1 MIPIGVIPVYIIAV
15 HVIPV
20 AWAAHGGDSSVK
32 QTADQLLQGLADGL
46 TWAAGVIQA
55 AWVWTSDQIVQMTQ
69 APWDTWPL
77 WKQLALLA
85 VAGAV
90 IYTLYLAA
98 RRLWW
103 ALLNLLSAVATL
115 IGTLIVTL
123 PTILLAGAIAL
134 AGLWLINNFH
144 DLSSLRP
151 GQGGG
156 GSGSRDDGK
165 RDGAPPGNPQQ

>member
-1 MIPIGVIPVYIIAV
+1 MS
-15 HVIPV
+15 
-20 AWAAHGGDSSVK
+20 WAAPGDPSV
-32 QTADQLLQGLADGL
+32 TPAADQSLQGLADGIA
-46 TWAAGVIQA
+46 WAAGVIQA
-55 AWVWTSDQIVQMTQ
+55 VWAWTSDQIARMTQ

-77 WKQLALLA
+77 WKQLALIV

-151 GQGGG
+151 DGNRNSGRDGNADG
-156 GSGSRDDGK
+156 GSGGS
-165 RDGAPPGNPQQ
+165 PGVARP